1 MFFFFLITFIYSK
14 IKSFDYSGENSILQR
29 LYCLP
34 FKGLMEKFLSSDV
47 QTIYFLF
54 AKVDL
59 DEILQGCTYQG
70 IQRIL
75 GVLIP
80 EIIGNNF
87 LIKNTLDQSV
97 FTFVIQIYIYI
108 YQRTQRAQKREDKE
122 TQRGQRTIS
131 ALFSLYI

>member
-1 MFFFFLITFIYSK
+1 MSH
-14 IKSFDYSGENSILQR
+14 
-29 LYCLP
+29 
-34 FKGLMEKFLSSDV
+34 EKFLTKFAV
-47 QTIYFLF
+47 QGVNGKISIFRYVSTIYFLF

-80 EIIGNNF
+80 EIIGNIF

-97 FTFVIQIYIYI
+97 FTFVI
-108 YQRTQRAQKREDKE
+108 
-122 TQRGQRTIS
+122 
-131 ALFSLYI
+131 